1 MEFDDIF
8 LEILNEYIKGN
19 KSILE
24 KYINKYPRYKERIL
38 SKIQT
43 AEFIKNNLKEED
55 LSGKKLGNYIILEEL
70 GRGGMGI
77 VFLAI
82 HPGLSRLTAV
92 KVLPPSFVADQEAL
106 DNFKNEAKIIAK
118 FNHPNIVPIYSI
130 DSKEGL
136 TYIAMGYV
144 PGLSLQDMKEQL
156 KENKEK
162 GLKAIHV
169 RELIEKT
176 KLNKKDISQESIT
189 LKRGYDFWNKSYYQF
204 IATLGKEISSA
215 LSYAHKNKIIHGDI
229 KPSNIIIN
237 NEGVPMILDFGL
249 SRDIKKESEEKE
261 KDFSGT
267 LAYSPPE
274 QLKENITNE
283 KTDIWSLGITFYEVL
298 TFINP
303 FKENTIDKT
312 MKKVANSSPP
322 PLKSFNKKVPT
333 ELEAIIIKCLEK
345 NPQERYNSM
354 EELSSDF
361 NNYLQS
367 KPIKAKPINRI
378 NRILKWCKRNPKYS
392 FLFIIIFLFVLTS
405 PYFYFKYLIHNWFQK
420 GATYFDQGRYEESI
434 REYKKILKYM
444 PNNIKTLAD
453 IGNSYYWQGK
463 YKKALETYKKI
474 YKIDPNYT
482 QALGGI
488 ADIYFDMK
496 EYDKAINYYKKA
508 LSSAPQDRWAWLAL
522 GAAFREKGD
531 FDNAVFYYGKTVLM
545 APNDLAAIEVLDSV
559 IKEDIGLKNNTEIKK
574 FLSSLNFNSSEV
586 NSLMR
591 LLEKNNAD

>member
-1 MEFDDIF
+1 MEFNDIF

-24 KYINKYPRYKERIL
+24 KYIDKYPQYKEKIL

-43 AEFIKNNLKEED
+43 AEFIKNNLQEEN
-55 LSGKKLGNYIILEEL
+55 LSGKKLGDYIILEEL

-92 KVLPPSFVADQEAL
+92 KVLPPSFVTDQEAL
-106 DNFKNEAKIIAK
+106 NNFKNEAKIIAK

-130 DSKEGL
+130 DSKEGI

-144 PGLSLQDMKEQL
+144 PGLSLQDIKERL
-156 KENKEK
+156 KENKKKE
-162 GLKAIHV
+162 LKAIHV

-189 LKRGYDFWNKSYYQF
+189 LKRGYDFWNKSYYCF

-237 NEGVPMILDFGL
+237 NEGLPMILDFGL
-249 SRDIKKESEEKE
+249 SRDIKKETEEKG

-274 QLKENITNE
+274 RIKENTTNE
-283 KTDIWSLGITFYEVL
+283 KTDIWSLGITLYEVL

-303 FKENTIDKT
+303 FRENTIDKT
-312 MKKVANSSPP
+312 MKKVVNSNPP
-322 PLKSFNKKVPT
+322 PLKSFNKKVPA
-333 ELEAIIIKCLEK
+333 ELEAIIMKCLEK
-345 NPQERYNSM
+345 NPQERYSSM
-354 EELSSDF
+354 EELSNDF

-367 KPIKAKPINRI
+367 KPIKAKPINRV
-378 NRILKWCKRNPKYS
+378 NRTFKWCKRNPKYS

-453 IGNSYYWQGK
+453 IGNSYYWQGE

-474 YKIDPNYT
+474 YKIDPSYT

-496 EYDKAINYYKKA
+496 EYNKAINYYKKA

-531 FDNAVFYYGKTVLM
+531 FDDAVFYYGKTVLM
-545 APNDLAAIEVLDSV
+545 APNDLAAVAVLDSV
-559 IKEDIGLKNNTEIKK
+559 IKEDIGLKNNAETKK
-574 FLSSLNFNSSEV
+574 FLSSLDFSSSEI
-586 NSLMR
+586 NSLMK
-591 LLEKNNAD
+591 LLEKNNID